1 MDANR
6 LRDAAAVLE
15 VDSAYRRDAAIM
27 REAADEV
34 ERLCHD
40 IERHVEIACE
50 LATEID
56 RLRAEL
62 AECRAFMNRYAV
74 HQITC
79 NRNPCT
85 CGFDSSW
92 PETRRGEGE

>member
-1 MDANR
+1 MDIAKT
-6 LRDAAAVLE
+6 LRESCFCEGRGCELC
-15 VDSAYRRDAAIM
+15 R
-27 REAADEV
+27 AAD
-34 ERLCHD
+34 
-40 IERHVEIACE
+40 
-50 LATEID
+50 EID

>member
-1 MDANR
+1 MKAYELAAENKGMREEIER
-6 LRDAAAVLE
+6 LR
-15 VDSAYRRDAAIM
+15 
-27 REAADEV
+27 
-34 ERLCHD
+34 HD
-40 IERHVEIACE
+40 IERHIAIASG
-50 LATEID
+50 LATENE

>member
-1 MDANR
+1 MDIAKT
-6 LRDAAAVLE
+6 LRESCFCEGRGCELC
-15 VDSAYRRDAAIM
+15 R
-27 REAADEV
+27 AAD
-34 ERLCHD
+34 
-40 IERHVEIACE
+40 
-50 LATEID
+50 EID

-92 PETRRGEGE
+92 PETRRGAGE